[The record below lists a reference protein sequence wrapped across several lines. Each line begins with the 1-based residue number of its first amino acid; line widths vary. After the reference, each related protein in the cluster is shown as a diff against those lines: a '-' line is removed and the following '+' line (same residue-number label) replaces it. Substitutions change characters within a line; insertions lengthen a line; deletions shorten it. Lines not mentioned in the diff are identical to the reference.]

1 MYALAPRAH
10 KMVSWLTVLALVLLG
25 RMYPNWW
32 AWAGLLFVMNVL
44 TRRQRQAPGY
54 PDVPASRWP
63 IAVLAGIMLA
73 LTFTVSPFDM
83 AWK

>member
-1 MYALAPRAH
+1 
-10 KMVSWLTVLALVLLG
+10 
-25 RMYPNWW
+25 
-32 AWAGLLFVMNVL
+32 MNVL
-44 TRRQRQAPGY
+44 TRRQRQAPSY